1 MDEQLSKTQIL
12 AAMQQEYQHF
22 EEVVGSLSEA
32 QLTLP
37 GPYPDSNWSVKDTVA
52 HLTAWM
58 RRTIGRMPGQTLVPD
73 PIVIPDGEDWNQSI
87 ERLNVHYYETSR
99 QRPLGDVLA
108 EFRKT
113 YRDIKGVTEQ
123 LSEEQLHDPNVY
135 GRLTGNTY
143 GHFREHLDVI
153 EPWLERSK

>member
-1 MDEQLSKTQIL
+1 MDEQMNKEQVL
-12 AAMQQEYQHF
+12 AAMQREYHQI
-22 EEVVGSLSEA
+22 EQVIGRVSEA

-37 GPYPDSNWSVKDTVA
+37 GPYSDSNWSIKDTVA

-58 RRTIGRMPGQTLVPD
+58 RRTIGRMPGQTPLPD
-73 PIVIPDGEDWNQSI
+73 PITFPAGEDWNVST
-87 ERLNVHYYETSR
+87 ERLNTYYYEQNR

-113 YRDIKGVTEQ
+113 YRDIKAATEQ
-123 LSEEQLHDPNVY
+123 LTEAQLAEPDVY
-135 GRLTGNTY
+135 GRLAGNTW

-153 EPWLERSK
+153 EPWLDRSK